1 MKPYF
6 AIQLSCYSELL
17 HEIQKKYPERFSI
30 ILGNNEKISLKL
42 SDYYSYYTELKNNF
56 FQFHKDWKPNN
67 FPDQVIFLIMG
78 NGVITLKV
86 YYRKKDI

>member
-1 MKPYF
+1 MK
-6 AIQLSCYSELL
+6 
-17 HEIQKKYPERFSI
+17 RF
-30 ILGNNEKISLKL
+30 LKL

-67 FPDQVIFLIMG
+67 FPDPGDFSNNG
-78 NGVITLKV
+78 NGVITLKI

>member
-30 ILGNNEKISLKL
+30 ILGNNEKISQTK
-42 SDYYSYYTELKNNF
+42 
-56 FQFHKDWKPNN
+56 
-67 FPDQVIFLIMG
+67 
-78 NGVITLKV
+78 
-86 YYRKKDI
+86 